1 VARPTIAPDPPAPGW
16 RFVVDPGVEPAP
28 DCLERLQAARAL
40 VPDAV
45 LIAAKV
51 VLPDGSLDPGSEP
64 VPRILDKQE
73 AVEAARLRLL
83 ALRAARPGAM
93 LLRGDA
99 RDGLLATAALLAG
112 GRGYL
117 APEAVAV
124 RAAPKPREPLRE
136 RLRLLRQP
144 HWTREERL
152 LQLFGLV
159 KRT

>member
-1 VARPTIAPDPPAPGW
+1 MAW
-16 RFVVDPGVEPAP
+16 RFVLDEGVSPAP
-28 DCLERLQAARAL
+28 DCLEKLQAARAL

-45 LIAAKV
+45 LLAAKV

-64 VPRILDKQE
+64 MPRILDKQE

-93 LLRGDA
+93 LV
-99 RDGLLATAALLAG
+99 RDGADGGLFATAALLAE

-117 APEAVAV
+117 APGAVAV
-124 RAAPKPREPLRE
+124 RAAPRPREPLRE
-136 RLRLLRQP
+136 RVRLLRQP

-152 LQLFGLV
+152 LQLFGLL
-159 KRT
+159 RRP

>member
-1 VARPTIAPDPPAPGW
+1 MAAPTTPSGW
-16 RFVVDPGVEPAP
+16 RFVVDEGVEPAP

-64 VPRILDKQE
+64 VPRILDKEE

-93 LLRGDA
+93 LLR
-99 RDGLLATAALLAG
+99 DGAKPGLASTAALLAG

-124 RAAPKPREPLRE
+124 RRSPKAREPLRE
-136 RLRLLRQP
+136 RVALLRAA

-152 LQLFGLV
+152 LQLFALL
-159 KRT
+159 RRP